1 MLKKKKKTGGF
12 GRKIGKQT
20 KGTEQ
25 DLKTDSH
32 MTKASLQYNG
42 KMIVFNQWCQINQ
55 LSYVKKE
62 L

>member
-1 MLKKKKKTGGF
+1 MLKKKKNSGI
-12 GRKIGKQT
+12 GRKIGKQIN
-20 KGTEQ
+20 GTEQ

-42 KMIVFNQWCQINQ
+42 KMIVFKWWCQINQ
-55 LSYVKKE
+55 LSYVKEE